1 MEKRDRQRIAEME
14 NGHFAVRN
22 GPVLWIEWR
31 CMEVVE
37 KQRVE

>member
-22 GPVLWIEWR
+22 GSGLWIEL
-31 CMEVVE
+31 EKHEGVE